1 MNTKHENIQKS
12 DKIKKLSKWELS
24 TKIQNIINSN
34 MKEVSFEGTS
44 FDKFGLYDSI
54 LKLIFELCP
63 EHRPEGC
70 GNPNP
75 W

>member
-34 MKEVSFEGTS
+34 MKEIPFEGTEV
-44 FDKFGLYDSI
+44 DKLGLHGSI
-54 LKLIFELCP
+54 LELIFELCP
-63 EHRPEGC
+63 EYRPDGW